1 MNFLKAGMHKLPE
14 YMQLRQA
21 VESNALPAVATG
33 LSGIHKATI
42 INALVQDTN
51 KTALLLAA
59 DEAEAQRIC
68 QDLTSMGLRSFIYP
82 TRDFTFRNVESASR
96 EYEHQRI
103 QVLSR
108 ILKHDCD
115 VVVACMDAA
124 LQYTIPPNEL
134 EGRMIE
140 LKKGQTV
147 SLEQVVQSL
156 VRCGYVR
163 AEQIDGTGQ
172 FAVRGGI
179 LDFFTPDAPYP
190 VRIEFW
196 GDEIDTIG
204 LFDLES
210 QRRTETVDAI
220 MLAPSVEVLVDNP
233 SELADK
239 IEKHASSLRGKTA
252 PKAKEILQMECD
264 QLRNGRHF
272 HCADKYITMLY
283 DRTATLLD
291 YFSLND
297 TLVFVSE
304 FHKGKERIRTTQWQ
318 WAEDV
323 KEYLEEG
330 VLCRGLD
337 TYSGDWIYIQSQLE
351 KRSTVCLEAFVRG
364 TYEVPVRTLLN
375 ITARQ
380 LSVWGGS
387 IALLEEDL
395 QAMQS
400 SGLTCIVLGGTEK
413 TASNIAT
420 DLKEKG
426 LSVVYMPDMSEIPDK
441 GVIITTG
448 TLSAGME
455 FPAAGFGIITH
466 GRHTG
471 KAAAKKRKNKHAQEL
486 YSLSE
491 LTVGDYIVHASHGI
505 GVFEGIHKINMQ
517 GVVKDYIKVRYAK
530 KDTLYVPVTQ
540 LDLVSKYIGPRE
552 DATVKLSKLGG
563 QDWQKTKARVRA
575 AVKDMAKELI
585 RLYAQRMQA
594 KGHAFSPDT
603 EWQRDFEAHFEFEE
617 TEDQLRCIKE
627 IKHDMELSSP
637 MDRLLCGDVGFGKT
651 EVALRAAFK
660 CVSDSCQCALLVPT
674 TILAWQHYQNISK
687 RMEGFPV
694 RIELLSRFRT
704 PKQQEDILKRLKRG
718 EIDMIVGT
726 HRLVSKDVQFHNLG
740 LLIVD
745 EEQRFGVAQKE
756 RLKDSYKNVDVLTL
770 SATPIPRTLNMALS
784 GIRDMSVIEEAPHDR
799 HPVQTYVLEHDQGII
814 CDAIRRE
821 LRRGGQAYYLHNNVE
836 SIERVAASLQN
847 QIPEAKVGFA
857 EK

>member
-1 MNFLKAGMHKLPE
+1 MNFLKAGMYKLPE

-21 VESNALPAVATG
+21 VKSNALPAVATG

-51 KTALLLAA
+51 KTALLLAS

-115 VVVACMDAA
+115 IVIACMDAA

-196 GDEIDTIG
+196 GDEIDTMG

-210 QRRTETVDAI
+210 QRRTETVHSVI
-220 MLAPSVEVLVDNP
+220 LTPSVEVLVDHP

-283 DRTATLLD
+283 DRTATLMD
-291 YFSLND
+291 YFSVED

-330 VLCRGLD
+330 VPRQ
-337 TYSGDWIYIQSQLE
+337 SGQFRI
-351 KRSTVCLEAFVRG
+351 
-364 TYEVPVRTLLN
+364 
-375 ITARQ
+375 
-380 LSVWGGS
+380 
-387 IALLEEDL
+387 L
-395 QAMQS
+395 Q
-400 SGLTCIVLGGTEK
+400 
-413 TASNIAT
+413 
-420 DLKEKG
+420 
-426 LSVVYMPDMSEIPDK
+426 
-441 GVIITTG
+441 
-448 TLSAGME
+448 
-455 FPAAGFGIITH
+455 
-466 GRHTG
+466 R
-471 KAAAKKRKNKHAQEL
+471 
-486 YSLSE
+486 
-491 LTVGDYIVHASHGI
+491 
-505 GVFEGIHKINMQ
+505 
-517 GVVKDYIKVRYAK
+517 
-530 KDTLYVPVTQ
+530 
-540 LDLVSKYIGPRE
+540 
-552 DATVKLSKLGG
+552 
-563 QDWQKTKARVRA
+563 
-575 AVKDMAKELI
+575 
-585 RLYAQRMQA
+585 
-594 KGHAFSPDT
+594 
-603 EWQRDFEAHFEFEE
+603 
-617 TEDQLRCIKE
+617 
-627 IKHDMELSSP
+627 
-637 MDRLLCGDVGFGKT
+637 
-651 EVALRAAFK
+651 
-660 CVSDSCQCALLVPT
+660 
-674 TILAWQHYQNISK
+674 
-687 RMEGFPV
+687 
-694 RIELLSRFRT
+694 
-704 PKQQEDILKRLKRG
+704 
-718 EIDMIVGT
+718 
-726 HRLVSKDVQFHNLG
+726 
-740 LLIVD
+740 
-745 EEQRFGVAQKE
+745 
-756 RLKDSYKNVDVLTL
+756 
-770 SATPIPRTLNMALS
+770 
-784 GIRDMSVIEEAPHDR
+784 
-799 HPVQTYVLEHDQGII
+799 PVQKSV
-814 CDAIRRE
+814 
-821 LRRGGQAYYLHNNVE
+821 
-836 SIERVAASLQN
+836 
-847 QIPEAKVGFA
+847 
-857 EK
+857 